1 MEKTIKDESYKVL
14 VVDDDKSTREAIE
27 DFLQHQ
33 NQNLAIKTASDGYTA
48 LDLVKA
54 ENFDIIITDLKMPG
68 MDGLEVL
75 KSVKE
80 IEPDAVVILVTG
92 YATVETAIEAMK
104 HGAYDYITKPFR
116 LEELLIVIKNACE
129 RVRLKRQNKAMLEE
143 LRKSY
148 EEIDRLKKSA
158 GYHGASN
165 GQGAFI
171 EKRRSGAVVLELER
185 LARLKESGLITDE
198 EINMLKKRFF

>member
-1 MEKTIKDESYKVL
+1 MEKTIKGESYKVL

-33 NQNLAIKTASDGYTA
+33 NQNLAIKTASDGNTA

-75 KSVKE
+75 RSVKE

-129 RVRLKRQNKAMLEE
+129 RVRLKKQNKAMLKE
-143 LRKSY
+143 LRRSY
-148 EEIDRLKKSA
+148 EEIDRLKKAA
-158 GYHGASN
+158 GYLNGAN
-165 GQGAFI
+165 GQAASS
-171 EKRRSGAVVLELER
+171 EDMEAVVLELER
-185 LARLKESGLITDE
+185 LARLKESGLITDD
-198 EINMLKKRFF
+198 EIKKLKKRFF

>member
-1 MEKTIKDESYKVL
+1 MEKTIKDESYKIL
-14 VVDDDKSTREAIE
+14 IVDDDKSTREAIE
-27 DFLQHQ
+27 DFIKHQ
-33 NQNLAIKTASDGYTA
+33 NQNLAIKTASDGYAA

-80 IEPDAVVILVTG
+80 IEPDAIVILVTG

-104 HGAYDYITKPFR
+104 RGAYDYITKPFR

-129 RVRLKRQNKAMLEE
+129 RVRLKRQNKAMLKE

-148 EEIDRLKKSA
+148 EEIDRLKKAA
-158 GYHGASN
+158 GYSDGAS
-165 GQGAFI
+165 GQITSSEDI
-171 EKRRSGAVVLELER
+171 EAVVLELER

-198 EINMLKKRFF
+198 EIKKLKKRFF